1 MARTA
6 RLRLVAAM
14 VGAVLAVLAAVPAYA
29 HDQLVSS
36 TPADGASVPAPRRVE
51 LVFSDVVLDRY
62 GQLVVTGPDGRRY
75 DRGAPRVVDNRIAVD
90 LVPLPVT
97 GRYSAAYRIVSA
109 DGHPVTGQLHF
120 TVTAITPGAPAA
132 PAPTASPP
140 TATASRAAGGGTGS
154 GPVLALLAA
163 GVVAVVALVA
173 GTEAV
178 RRRRS
183 RVPHPVDGEHPVG
196 GERSV
201 DGERPVDGERS

>member
-6 RLRLVAAM
+6 RLRLRLAA
-14 VGAVLAVLAAVPAYA
+14 AVLGTALAVLAAAPAYA

-75 DRGAPRVVDNRIAVD
+75 DRGAPRVVDNTIAVD
-90 LVPLPVT
+90 LAPLPVT
-97 GRYSAAYRIVSA
+97 GRYSVAYRIVSA
-109 DGHPVTGQLHF
+109 DGHPVTGQVHF
-120 TVTAITPGAPAA
+120 TVTAITPGATAA
-132 PAPTASPP
+132 PAETRASP
-140 TATASRAAGGGTGS
+140 AAGRDTGS
-154 GPVLALLAA
+154 TPVPALLAV
-163 GVVAVVALVA
+163 GVAAVVVLVA

-183 RVPHPVDGEHPVG
+183 RSAGGGHP
-196 GERSV
+196 
-201 DGERPVDGERS
+201 